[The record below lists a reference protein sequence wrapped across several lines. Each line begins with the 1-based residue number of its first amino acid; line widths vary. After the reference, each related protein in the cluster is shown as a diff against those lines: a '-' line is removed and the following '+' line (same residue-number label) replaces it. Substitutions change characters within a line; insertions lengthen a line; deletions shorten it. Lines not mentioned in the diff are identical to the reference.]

1 MKSWILVI
9 ALALSAVVVSS
20 NYSIKDENNMSE
32 LVEANIEA
40 LSQETQNVQPC
51 IRREKYTCMEWVV
64 ISNGPSGVVNYPDYI
79 NYMEVEVDE

>member
-32 LVEANIEA
+32 LIEANIEA
-40 LSQETQNVQPC
+40 LSKEGLNRYPC
-51 IRREKYTCMEWVV
+51 IKNKDTHCTEWVI
-64 ISNGPSGVVNYPDYI
+64 ISNGPSGAIEYPGYM

>member
-1 MKSWILVI
+1 MKNIILVVT
-9 ALALSAVVVSS
+9 LALSAVAVSLS
-20 NYSIKDENNMSE
+20 YNMKNETGMSE